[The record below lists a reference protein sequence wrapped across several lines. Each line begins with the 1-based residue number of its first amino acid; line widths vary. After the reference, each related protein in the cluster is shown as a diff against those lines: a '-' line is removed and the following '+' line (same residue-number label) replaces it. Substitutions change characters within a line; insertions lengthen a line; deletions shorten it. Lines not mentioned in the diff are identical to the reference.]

1 MQFFQISKLNTIL
14 YLTKK
19 NEFVPTLVYIIIKI
33 YIFLILLDKERK
45 FDKERNFGCEVT
57 SLILFFSC

>member
-19 NEFVPTLVYIIIKI
+19 NEFVPTLVYIIIKK

-45 FDKERNFGCEVT
+45 FDKERNFG
-57 SLILFFSC
+57 